1 MNRLN
6 RLDRT
11 LGPGPLRSITLWSC
25 AALAGATLL
34 ACGGGGSGTAQGS
47 LRLALTDAPA
57 CGYDHVY
64 ITIDKVRVH
73 TSATAQDGDAGWQEL
88 SVSPRQR
95 LDLLAL
101 TNGVLQE
108 LGSLP
113 LPAGQYQQMRLV
125 LADNLAG
132 QPLANAVVPTG
143 STQELPL
150 TTPSGQQ
157 SGTKLQARF
166 EITAGQVAD
175 LVLDFDACKSLV
187 SAGASGR
194 IHLKPVVAVTP
205 RLTTQIVGYVNPSQA
220 AGVVVSTRDA
230 DLRWRATVP
239 DASGRFVLAYL
250 PENTRYTVVLSGPH
264 LATTAVTGVPVSLA
278 SGTTL
283 INTAATPVT
292 LAESDMASV
301 SGQVGNAQGQPL
313 TDAQV
318 SALQDL
324 ASGEVIEVSNR
335 LVDPQDARFTLTL
348 PRQAPRVA
356 PYVAGAPL
364 AFAPDTS
371 AAGRYRLQARAPG
384 YTQQISSGRFNLGA
398 EGSTTPLDLLL
409 AP

>member
-1 MNRLN
+1 MPASR
-6 RLDRT
+6 
-11 LGPGPLRSITLWSC
+11 WS
-25 AALAGATLL
+25 
-34 ACGGGGSGTAQGS
+34 
-47 LRLALTDAPA
+47 AP
-57 CGYDHVY
+57 
-64 ITIDKVRVH
+64 
-73 TSATAQDGDAGWQEL
+73 
-88 SVSPRQR
+88 
-95 LDLLAL
+95 
-101 TNGVLQE
+101 
-108 LGSLP
+108 
-113 LPAGQYQQMRLV
+113 
-125 LADNLAG
+125 
-132 QPLANAVVPTG
+132 VPPVA
-143 STQELPL
+143 ST
-150 TTPSGQQ
+150 
-157 SGTKLQARF
+157 
-166 EITAGQVAD
+166 
-175 LVLDFDACKSLV
+175 
-187 SAGASGR
+187 

-250 PENTRYTVVLSGPH
+250 PENIRYTVVLSGPH

-301 SGQVGNAQGQPL
+301 SGQVGNAQGQRL

-364 AFAPDTS
+364 AFAPDAS